1 MQGWLMF
8 AVTAV
13 VTSSLM
19 MHMSVI
25 VLQTTILVIESV
37 GEGAFTR
44 RFFYPALV
52 QNVAIAIALLGFSFG
67 NQQLEVIAVLLL
79 ALGYVTASGR
89 PHPTYRSIELPLVVS
104 GLLSLT
110 GIGVVHFIG

>member
-8 AVTAV
+8 GVTAI

-25 VLQTTILVIESV
+25 VLQTTILVIESA

-44 RFFYPALV
+44 RFFYPELV
-52 QNVAIAIALLGFSFG
+52 QNVAIVVALLGFSFA
-67 NQQLEVIAVLLL
+67 NQQLQVIAALLL
-79 ALGYVTASGR
+79 ALGILTASGR
-89 PHPTYRSIELPLVVS
+89 PHPTYRTIELPLVAS
-104 GLLSLT
+104 GLLSLI
-110 GIGVVHFIG
+110 GIGVVRFIA